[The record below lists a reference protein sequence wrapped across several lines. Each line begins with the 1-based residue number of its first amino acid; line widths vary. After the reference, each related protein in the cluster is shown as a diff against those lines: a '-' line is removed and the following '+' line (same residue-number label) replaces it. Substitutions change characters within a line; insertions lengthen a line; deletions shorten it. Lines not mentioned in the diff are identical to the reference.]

1 MTQPLAGIRV
11 ADLSHALAGPFCTHQ
26 LQLLGADVIK
36 VEPPGGGD
44 DFRERPPVFAAI
56 NAGKRSI
63 VLDLRTESDQVALR
77 RLVATSDVLVE
88 NYRPGVTVK
97 LGIDWQSLRAVNA
110 RLIYCS
116 ISGYGQSGPLRDYP
130 AIEWA
135 VQAMSG
141 MTAGYIADDV
151 DGAYLGQ
158 GVLDPFSGYV
168 AFSAILAALLQRQQ
182 TGIGQRIDTAMLD
195 AAMLLMSPRVAGYFL
210 GEQQGSAGG
219 RRPTMV
225 RYRAKDRR
233 LFVGALH
240 RKWFERLCRIIDAPQ
255 LLDDPRFANQR
266 SQAEHADALIEAIEA
281 KLAARPAADWEVE
294 FVNAGL
300 PASVVRTLQE
310 ILEHP
315 HLRARGTLAE
325 IDAPDL
331 GRTATVVGAGFR
343 FEHDQPRFQGPVP
356 RLGQHTAEVMAELEA
371 ARVS

>member
-1 MTQPLAGIRV
+1 
-11 ADLSHALAGPFCTHQ
+11 
-26 LQLLGADVIK
+26 
-36 VEPPGGGD
+36 
-44 DFRERPPVFAAI
+44 
-56 NAGKRSI
+56 
-63 VLDLRTESDQVALR
+63 
-77 RLVATSDVLVE
+77 
-88 NYRPGVTVK
+88 
-97 LGIDWQSLRAVNA
+97 
-110 RLIYCS
+110 
-116 ISGYGQSGPLRDYP
+116 
-130 AIEWA
+130 
-135 VQAMSG
+135 
-141 MTAGYIADDV
+141 
-151 DGAYLGQ
+151 
-158 GVLDPFSGYV
+158 
-168 AFSAILAALLQRQQ
+168 
-182 TGIGQRIDTAMLD
+182 
-195 AAMLLMSPRVAGYFL
+195 
-210 GEQQGSAGG
+210 
-219 RRPTMV
+219 MV